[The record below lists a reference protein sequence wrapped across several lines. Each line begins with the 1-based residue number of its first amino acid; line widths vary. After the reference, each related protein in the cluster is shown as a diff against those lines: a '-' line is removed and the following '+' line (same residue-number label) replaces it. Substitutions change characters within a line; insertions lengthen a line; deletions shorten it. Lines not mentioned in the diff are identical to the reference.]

1 MKVSNFSG
9 VADGSDDSLLML
21 SFTSDGGITYQTKKI
36 RLVDLIDDFQVED
49 LANVSGGGEIGA
61 TNGQGLLWNSVTQ
74 QWEPGLSP
82 VALSQNDID
91 TDITIP
97 IGYNAASFDS
107 VTIDP
112 GVTVTLD
119 QNSTWIVLA

>member
-36 RLVDLIDDFQVED
+36 RLVDLIDDFLVED
-49 LANVSGGGEIGA
+49 LANVETGA
-61 TNGQGLLWNSVTQ
+61 TDGQGLLWNSVTQ

-82 VALSQNDID
+82 VALSQNVID